1 MQMTSILSWNDRVRR
16 RLKLRDVDVLL
27 AVVQA
32 GSMGKA
38 ANALNMSQPAVSSAI
53 ASLERTLGVSLL
65 HRSKQGV
72 EPTAHGLVLVNRGTA
87 MFDELRLGVQD
98 IAFLDDPTAGEI
110 RIGGS
115 ESTVST
121 IFSPIVHHLTRQYP
135 RMSFRVVVGDIRML
149 SRQLDARQID
159 IAVNRLT
166 GQRPAEHSIEVL
178 FEDSLVVAAAPHNPL
193 SRRRKVELAE
203 LLDEPWTLQ
212 PSDNNFGAFALEA
225 FRGSGVAPPRIA
237 IATTSKSLR
246 NELLATGRYLTVTTR
261 CSVLLSRGDPPL
273 KILPV
278 RFVNT
283 KHKVAMFTLR
293 NRPLGRATELFTER
307 LRAITKPL
315 AKE

>member
-1 MQMTSILSWNDRVRR
+1 MTATVSWNDRVRR
-16 RLKLRDVDVLL
+16 RLKLRDVDILL

-38 ANALNMSQPAVSSAI
+38 AGALNMSQPAVSSAI
-53 ASLERTLGVSLL
+53 ANLERTLGVSLL
-65 HRSKQGV
+65 DRSRQGV
-72 EPTAHGLVLVNRGTA
+72 EPTAYGRVLVNRGVA

-110 RIGGS
+110 RIGAS

-121 IFSPIVHHLTRQYP
+121 IFSPIVHQLTRQYP

-159 IAVNRLT
+159 VAVNRLT
-166 GQRPAEHSIEVL
+166 KPSPEEHSVEVL
-178 FEDSLVVAAAPHNPL
+178 FEDSLVVAAAANHPL
-193 SRRRKVELAE
+193 TRRRRIELAE

-212 PSDNNFGAFALEA
+212 PPDNNFGAFALDA
-225 FRGSGVAPPRIA
+225 FRVSGVTPPRIA
-237 IATTSKSLR
+237 VATTSKSLR

-261 CSVLLSRGDPPL
+261 CSVLLSRGHPPL
-273 KILPV
+273 KILPI
-278 RFVNT
+278 RFLNT
-283 KHKVAMFTLR
+283 QHKVAMFTLK
-293 NRPLGRATELFTER
+293 NRSLGRATELFTEG

-315 AKE
+315 AKKK

>member
-1 MQMTSILSWNDRVRR
+1 MTATVSWNDRVRR
-16 RLKLRDVDVLL
+16 RLKLRDVDILL

-38 ANALNMSQPAVSSAI
+38 ADALNMSQPAVSSAI
-53 ASLERTLGVSLL
+53 ANLERTLGVSLL
-65 HRSKQGV
+65 DRSRQGV
-72 EPTAHGLVLVNRGTA
+72 QPTAYGRVLVNRGVA

-115 ESTVST
+115 ESTVSA
-121 IFSPIVHHLTRQYP
+121 IFSPIVHQLTRQYP
-135 RMSFRVVVGDIRML
+135 RMSFRVVVGDIRTL

-166 GQRPAEHSIEVL
+166 KAPPEEHSVEVL
-178 FEDSLVVAAAPHNPL
+178 FEDSLVVAAAPNHPFT
-193 SRRRKVELAE
+193 RRRKIELAE

-212 PSDNNFGAFALEA
+212 PPDINFGAFALDA
-225 FRGSGVAPPRIA
+225 FRVNGVTPPRIA
-237 IATTSKSLR
+237 VATTSKSLR

-261 CSVLLSRGDPPL
+261 CSVLLSRGLPPL
-273 KILPV
+273 KILPI
-278 RFVNT
+278 RFRNT
-283 KHKVAMFTLR
+283 QHKVAMFTLK
-293 NRPLGRATELFTER
+293 NRSLGRATELFTES

-315 AKE
+315 AKEK